1 MLKKK
6 KKQTDVEVE
15 GLDEDEDMDDDPD
28 DEPEEEPEVPKPEAP
43 KPEADD
49 KWVVGEV
56 TTQTEPV
63 IVNKKRPDKPL
74 TIHQAIVVILNKL
87 QRLEKL
93 L

>member
-1 MLKKK
+1 MKK
-6 KKQTDVEVE
+6 KKQTEVEVE
-15 GLDEDEDMDDDPD
+15 GIDEDEDMDDDP
-28 DEPEEEPEVPKPEAP
+28 EEVPEEEPEVPKPEV
-43 KPEADD
+43 DD

-63 IVNKKRPDKPL
+63 IINKKRPGKPL

>member
-15 GLDEDEDMDDDPD
+15 GLDDDEDMDDDPD
-28 DEPEEEPEVPKPEAP
+28 DEPEEEPEVP